1 MSCSIPT
8 WTDQKTNYNISACHP
23 TFCKSNPNNN
33 QIQVNAHVV
42 CALHKVTDVNHSGAA
57 PSSNHGFDG
66 SFRASFPGKKL
77 FFNGCRTGNPSTP
90 EATVAVWVLAQVLLV
105 VVFSIVEHLSL
116 SDVGGDGAKAML

>member
-8 WTDQKTNYNISACHP
+8 QTDQKTNYNVSPFHP
-23 TFCKSNPNNN
+23 TFCKSKPNNN
-33 QIQVNAHVV
+33 QIYANAHVV

-57 PSSNHGFDG
+57 PSSNHGLDRT
-66 SFRASFPGKKL
+66 SRASFHGKKL
-77 FFNGCRTGNPSTP
+77 FFNGCWTGNASAP